1 MKLSDLNRSVKDLKN
16 TKPLS
21 KENRKKL
28 SDDLAN
34 MSDVIEKFKKTG
46 KIETK
51 AEREKVDL
59 LKDFIFS
66 MIKDEDEK
74 RIIRGGWVVG
84 FWGIISVVGDGYYI
98 TW

>member
-16 TKPLS
+16 PKPLS
-21 KENRKKL
+21 TENRKKL
-28 SDDLAN
+28 SDALAN
-34 MSDVIEKFKKTG
+34 MSDVIVNFEKTG

-74 RIIRGGWVVG
+74 RIIRGG
-84 FWGIISVVGDGYYI
+84 
-98 TW
+98 